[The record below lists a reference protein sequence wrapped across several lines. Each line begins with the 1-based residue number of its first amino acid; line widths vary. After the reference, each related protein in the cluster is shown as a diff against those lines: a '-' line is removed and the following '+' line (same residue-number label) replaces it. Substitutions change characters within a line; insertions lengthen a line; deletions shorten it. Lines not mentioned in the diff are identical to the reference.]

1 MNFTKYTFFTF
12 CFFIILQTNTFS
24 QILNIEKERQ
34 AIKTTDSTVWRG
46 NFVFGFALTKRQ
58 NTVLQFDNDDYLLFM
73 TPKHA
78 YIWIGHINL
87 IKSEGKNI
95 ISEGY
100 LHHRINFWRKN
111 KLSTEIFTQY
121 QYNETRGLIN
131 RGLIGATPRLSL
143 KATENLDIAIGTGVM
158 YEWEEWKL
166 KEDYILTRFVKSTN
180 YINFHAK
187 FNKNTELM
195 FITYYQARFD
205 RFFHPRIIGDANF
218 RVKLSEH
225 ISFNMKF
232 VPYYDAEPVI
242 RIEKWNYEV
251 TSGIGVK
258 F

>member
-1 MNFTKYTFFTF
+1 MNFIKTILFTF
-12 CFFIILQTNTFS
+12 SFFIVIQTNLFA

-34 AIKTTDSTVWRG
+34 EIEVTDSTVWRG
-46 NFVFGFALTKRQ
+46 NFIFGFDLTRQQ
-58 NTVLQFDNDDYLLFM
+58 NTVLQFDNDDYLLLM

-87 IKSEGKNI
+87 IKSEGENV

-100 LHHRINFWRKN
+100 FHHRINFWRKK
-111 KLSTEIFTQY
+111 KLSIELFTQY

-131 RGLIGATPRLSL
+131 RGLVGATPRLSL
-143 KATENLDIAIGTGVM
+143 KASENLDVAIGTGAM

-166 KEDYILTRFVKSTN
+166 KENYALSRFVKSTN

-195 FITYYQARFD
+195 FIAYYQARFD
-205 RFFHPRIIGDANF
+205 KFFHPRISGDANF
-218 RVKLSEH
+218 RARLSKH
-225 ISFNMKF
+225 ISFNLHF
-232 VPYYDAEPVI
+232 IPYYDAEPVI

-251 TSGIGVK
+251 SSGIGIQ